1 MVTSE
6 GSTLYPFTKN
16 YTITLFSSVTLTSD
30 SFEFG
35 DMQANLVERFWER
48 SLFLLKSN
56 PREEGPFLSN
66 VI

>member
-16 YTITLFSSVTLTSD
+16 YTITLFFSVTLTSD

-35 DMQANLVERFWER
+35 DMQGKSCWEVLGKKFM
-48 SLFLLKSN
+48 ST
-56 PREEGPFLSN
+56 
-66 VI
+66 